1 MIMVVRV
8 SLIKQKHPHCDTSFY
23 PMSDDPFTSV
33 QLDRDDRETETPPPY
48 SSQSGNF
55 PANPSHPSSPS
66 GPTEVVHDNTSLH
79 SGVSKH
85 SHKSSS
91 MAEDDPQES
100 TEPSNRNSDPAAP
113 ELPQYGGIGS
123 ELLTAAPQDFKTA
136 ETHQPDAK
144 LDNGMR
150 EAIEETNETSEA
162 TEVPVQPKVAE
173 NPLVSS
179 PVPLTPIPVELVDQK
194 RMEEQF
200 HKYYIRLRVSQPL
213 SDRDSNSKSYI
224 SYLITTESNHPE
236 VKRLSAVSGDEEEI
250 TVKVRRRYGDFRF
263 LHDCLTSDFPHVLVP
278 PLPAKLNF
286 KYLTGDTFSTAFVH
300 KRLNSLDRFVSFICS
315 HKLLSQLSVFHFF
328 VSDSGEWAT
337 FTKNLKISKGGDD
350 HESSLVGKVA
360 NEEMLTETVM
370 NFFTSSKHKRETNK
384 DILEISDKLKKICEN
399 LLRLDKLFSRLN
411 KKNYDLKTDYE
422 QLLSQIIKLAA
433 VQNHSFHLNDTEQP
447 DITRDSTRGDTSVAD
462 STRGSEL
469 GLELG
474 DPMVTNFRVFSQSL
488 LYFLENWAELHRYI
502 DESFLVSLKDCA
514 KYIARFSDL
523 IEFQHNK
530 RIDLQVL
537 NDYLAK
543 ARSELAGLGRADS
556 RVGQAPNPVLV
567 GQTSGGIVNN
577 TTQLIKDTLSTSATS
592 HVGSSQTDAKRV
604 RAQQKIQQ
612 LEAEISTQTQLVN
625 NLTSRIINEEYPN
638 WEQFNKRQL
647 RQLMSE
653 LCDQEIKFYRGLADQ
668 WSEVEV
674 KLVKRLEELNAA

>member
-1 MIMVVRV
+1 
-8 SLIKQKHPHCDTSFY
+8 
-23 PMSDDPFTSV
+23 MSDDPFTSV
-33 QLDRDDRETETPPPY
+33 QWDRDDNETQAPPPY
-48 SSQSGNF
+48 HSQSEI
-55 PANPSHPSSPS
+55 PAEESNARSSPLL
-66 GPTEVVHDNTSLH
+66 TS
-79 SGVSKH
+79 
-85 SHKSSS
+85 
-91 MAEDDPQES
+91 
-100 TEPSNRNSDPAAP
+100 
-113 ELPQYGGIGS
+113 ELPQDPISLPSDSGQTTLRPSSLAKCGS
-123 ELLTAAPQDFKTA
+123 ASRVSSLNPIPYLDSRENHLVGESAPGSIDSVPQDFHTA
-136 ETHQPDAK
+136 ITQHADALEDTKSGITSKASGEIPEEVKQPIVTKDTDTPTKAASAPPAP
-144 LDNGMR
+144 LPEEM
-150 EAIEETNETSEA
+150 IEH
-162 TEVPVQPKVAE
+162 
-173 NPLVSS
+173 
-179 PVPLTPIPVELVDQK
+179 K

-200 HKYYIRLRVSQPL
+200 LKYYIRLRVTQPL
-213 SDRDSNSKSYI
+213 SDRDGNSKSYI
-224 SYLITTESNHPE
+224 SYLITTESDHPE
-236 VKRLSAVSGDEEEI
+236 VKRLLAAEGSKDEV

-263 LHDCLTSDFPHVLVP
+263 LHECLTSDFPYLLVP

-300 KRLNSLDRFVSFICS
+300 KRLNSLERFVFFICN

-337 FTKNLKISKGGDD
+337 FTKNLKISKSTDD
-350 HESSLVGKVA
+350 HDSSLVGKVA

-422 QLLSQIIKLAA
+422 QLSSQITKLAA
-433 VQNHSFHLNDTEQP
+433 VQNHTLQLGENAQA
-447 DITRDSTRGDTSVAD
+447 DISRDSARGGTSHADTTQD
-462 STRGSEL
+462 SDAA
-469 GLELG
+469 LELG
-474 DPMVTNFRVFSQSL
+474 DPMVNNFRVFSLSL
-488 LYFLENWAELHRYI
+488 MVFLDNWGELHRYI
-502 DESFLVSLKDCA
+502 DESFLVTLKDCA

-537 NDYLAK
+537 NDYLIK
-543 ARSELAGLGRADS
+543 ARTELASFGRVDNHNAH
-556 RVGQAPNPVLV
+556 APNPVLV
-567 GQTSGGIVNN
+567 GHSSGGIVNN

-592 HVGSSQTDAKRV
+592 HVGSTATDAKRN

-612 LEAEISTQTQLVN
+612 LEAEIASQTQLVN

-653 LCDQEIKFYRGLADQ
+653 LCDQEIKFYRGLADN
-668 WSEVEV
+668 WSEVEL
-674 KLVKRLEELNAA
+674 KLMKRLEELNAA

>member
-1 MIMVVRV
+1 
-8 SLIKQKHPHCDTSFY
+8 
-23 PMSDDPFTSV
+23 MSNDPFISV
-33 QLDRDDRETETPPPY
+33 QWDRDDKQTQTPPPY
-48 SSQSGNF
+48 SSETKN
-55 PANPSHPSSPS
+55 PAENASSPTSPS
-66 GPTEVVHDNTSLH
+66 GSTELPHD
-79 SGVSKH
+79 
-85 SHKSSS
+85 SSS
-91 MAEDDPQES
+91 LRSDSGKNSRKPS
-100 TEPSNRNSDPAAP
+100 VLTENDSAASNSPLHQNSALDAP
-113 ELPQYGGIGS
+113 ELPLYGETGS
-123 ELLTAAPQDFKTA
+123 ELLTGAPEDFNTAKTHYA
-136 ETHQPDAK
+136 DAK
-144 LDNGMR
+144 LDSDSGNDA
-150 EAIEETNETSEA
+150 EAEIAAPTALE
-162 TEVPVQPKVAE
+162 QIILPKVDETPSVA
-173 NPLVSS
+173 SAAS
-179 PVPLTPIPVELVDQK
+179 PAPIPAELLDQQ

-200 HKYYIRLRVSQPL
+200 NKYYIRLRVSQPL
-213 SDRDSNSKSYI
+213 SDRDGNSKSYI
-224 SYLITTESNHPE
+224 SYLITTDSNHPE
-236 VKRLSAVSGDEEEI
+236 VKRLSDSASDKDEV

-263 LHDCLTSDFPHVLVP
+263 LHDCLTSDFPYLLVP

-300 KRLNSLDRFVSFICS
+300 KRLNSLDRFVAFICS

-337 FTKNLKISKGGDD
+337 FTKNLKISKGGDEHD
-350 HESSLVGKVA
+350 SSLVGKVA

-384 DILEISDKLKKICEN
+384 EILEISDKLKKICEN

-422 QLLSQIIKLAA
+422 QLLSQITKLAA
-433 VQNHSFHLNDTEQP
+433 VQNHTYHLNDTEQP
-447 DITRDSTRGDTSVAD
+447 DVTRDSLSSDNSIANA
-462 STRGSEL
+462 TRGSEL

-488 LYFLENWAELHRYI
+488 MYFLDNWAELHRYI
-502 DESFLVSLKDCA
+502 DESFLVTLKDCA

-537 NDYLAK
+537 NDYLTK
-543 ARSELAGLGRADS
+543 ARSELAGLGRADTHG
-556 RVGQAPNPVLV
+556 GQAPNPVLV
-567 GQTSGGIVNN
+567 GQACGGLVNN

-592 HVGSSQTDAKRV
+592 YVGSSQTDAKRM

-612 LEAEISTQTQLVN
+612 LEAEIASQTQLVN

-653 LCDQEIKFYRGLADQ
+653 LCDQEIKFYRGLADN
-668 WSEVEV
+668 WSEVEL
-674 KLVKRLEELNAA
+674 KLMKRLEELNAA